1 MSDFP
6 NTDKGLKQ
14 RISSYRR
21 FLTKEK
27 QSHDYIDDSYGKRYL
42 IFCLYF
48 LLGDHEKAQDYFDW
62 YEKEFSDDVGEP
74 IQLFCWAISLFR
86 MGEEDKARYKL
97 AESMLSNL
105 YVIPFFLGHKIKKYD
120 MWHSSNYEE
129 IDYLDY
135 LYPQIIDAIGDVDR
149 NWMAGHYDSFIFR
162 RIRSR
167 YIEIFHELDGLEGVE
182 ARSVLLDEVD
192 GLLDLIL

>member
-1 MSDFP
+1 MTDFP
-6 NTDKGLKQ
+6 TTDKGLKQ

-21 FLTKEK
+21 SLTKEK
-27 QSHDYIDDSYGKRYL
+27 QTHNFIDDGYGKRYL
-42 IFCLYF
+42 LFCLYF
-48 LLGDHEKAQDYFDW
+48 LLGDHKKAQDYFDW

-74 IQLFCWAISLFR
+74 TQLLCWAISLFR

-105 YVIPFFLGHKIKKYD
+105 YIIPFILGRETEKYD
-120 MWHSSNYEE
+120 MWHSSNYDE

-135 LYPQIIDAIGDVDR
+135 LPSQIIDAIDDDYR
-149 NWMAGHYDSFIFR
+149 NWMAGHYDSFLFQ

-167 YIEIFHELDGLEGVE
+167 YIEIYLELDGLKGVE
-182 ARSVLLDEVD
+182 ARSVLIDEAY
-192 GLLDLIL
+192 GLLDLIQ